1 MGTTEDEPLATMT
14 WKTKA
19 RITRTC
25 AQLPGAERWYRLIQA
40 HFGRLKGNPES
51 RLAATLEMVALLR
64 KHELPLQ
71 GRYMEV
77 GTGHVPV
84 VPLGLFLA
92 GARDTWTFDLNRRLD
107 PEMTLRALA
116 WIAEHEDYVASTF
129 APFVNDSEVRTR
141 LRRLRGITDLTRL
154 LEAARIH
161 YAAPADAAKTGLP
174 DHSIDCHFS
183 VTTLEHIT
191 PGTVGGIFREARRVL
206 AADGVALHFIDPS
219 DHFAHTD
226 KSISQINFLRFT
238 EAEWQ
243 RIAGNR
249 FAYCNRLRASDYA
262 RVFSEAE
269 LNIADEQRVVDPHSV
284 ALLQQAFPV
293 DMRFIGYAETDLCT
307 TRYNVLLKLFDPV

>member
-1 MGTTEDEPLATMT
+1 MT

-19 RITRTC
+19 RIARSC
-25 AQLPGAERWYRLIQA
+25 ARLPGAERWYRFIQS

-51 RLAATLEMVALLR
+51 RLAVTLEMVELLR

-77 GTGHVPV
+77 GTGNVPV

-92 GARDTWTFDLNRRLD
+92 GARSIWTFDLNRRLD
-107 PEMTLRALA
+107 PEMTLRAVA
-116 WIAEHEDYVASTF
+116 WIGEHEDHVASSF

-141 LRRLRGITDLTRL
+141 LSQLRGITDLTRL
-154 LEAARIH
+154 LETARIH

-174 DHSIDCHFS
+174 DHSVDCHFS
-183 VTTLEHIT
+183 VTTLEHVT
-191 PGTVGGIFREARRVL
+191 PEALAGISREARRVL
-206 AADGVALHFIDPS
+206 ALNGAALHFIDPS

-226 KSISQINFLRFT
+226 RSIPSINFLRFN

-249 FAYCNRLRASDYA
+249 FQYCNRLRANDYA
-262 RVFSEAE
+262 RTFLEAG
-269 LNIADEQRVVDPHSV
+269 LNLADEQRVVDPHSV
-284 ALLQQAFPV
+284 ALLHGAFRV
-293 DMRFIGYAETDLCT
+293 DTRFVGYAETDLCT
-307 TRYNVLLKLFDPV
+307 TRYNVLLKPIGRSD